1 MPMVWAL
8 HLWKRWG
15 GIRVVHWTDALAVA
29 LEAQSVSVYHRNHR
43 LSSSHFWKICLAH
56 GKDTSFFTVRFV
68 KVFLKASSA
77 GALTFELFEAVS
89 QWFDV
94 VCMIP
99 DPTGL
104 PINRL
109 PKQDVKRTVGPL
121 ACLNMWTP
129 IRTSAILPTGNETIW
144 YYICSRGSW
153 ERVAW
158 SSAQSASASNDSGF
172 GWFWQSPISVKI
184 VDQAKLVSF
193 IIFQEHPRLDQ
204 IL

>member
-1 MPMVWAL
+1 MEISPLLPVVVL
-8 HLWKRWG
+8 TTSPDQCLWSERCIYGRG
-15 GIRVVHWTDALAVA
+15 GGGESELCIPELDAWRAVA
-29 LEAQSVSVYHRNHR
+29 ATKRCLWLRWNHR
-43 LSSSHFWKICLAH
+43 EFQDIFGKICLAH
-56 GKDTSFFTVRFV
+56 EKDTSFFTVRFV

-89 QWFDV
+89 QWFGV

-144 YYICSRGSW
+144 YY
-153 ERVAW
+153 
-158 SSAQSASASNDSGF
+158 
-172 GWFWQSPISVKI
+172 
-184 VDQAKLVSF
+184 L
-193 IIFQEHPRLDQ
+193 
-204 IL
+204 